1 MESPLQLKLVVLVL
15 TKLSGGALSV
25 DNTAPIVS
33 DFLVADLSLARAIE
47 LSHAGSL
54 ALLEFVWA
62 RSRRA
67 TESSPWGAAKLL
79 GTRDFYYRR
88 EFSLALVQ
96 TVRRADINIVQWLL
110 RHFTACPVDSD
121 VVEEAARGG
130 HLWALQLLETDK
142 SHAGFTWSN
151 KSLDYAAEG
160 GHWDVVRWLH
170 PRVGTPPR
178 EGFGYGTNVADYAFT
193 QNNLMQ
199 LKWAVAKGFEVQ
211 KCEIGDECG
220 AVGRE
225 DTWATVRF
233 VLEQGKELM
242 WMLTRAGIKAAQVG
256 DLEFI
261 PWLMDRYVTG
271 PDSERERRLDYLLD
285 AAGGSGHISVL
296 EYLLVHLN
304 KVGFQHDPSA
314 AMYAA
319 AKNGKVEVVKWL
331 VERYLSDASVDL
343 FRGIRASR
351 VIKRKSPT
359 TVMDIAASHGHLE
372 VLKFLHRVDATQR
385 KLRKRGDSTSPPS
398 HESYRRCTTNAMDA
412 AASHGHL
419 EVVKW
424 LHVHWRE
431 GCTTFAMDNAAANGH
446 LDVVQ
451 WLHENRSEG
460 CTTNAVDQATSRYCR
475 MSSCCRNSSHASSC
489 GNRLKDRKE
498 YEPNAF
504 VKGQLSIVKWL
515 HANHWE
521 GCTAKA
527 MDGAAANGNF
537 EMVKWLHENT
547 KAECTHTVMDE
558 AARYGRLDVLKWL
571 HANRS
576 EGCSPAAMENAVGE
590 GHLEVLK
597 WLHANRSEG
606 CTHETLNGAAKKGYF
621 KVCQWLFEHREGLGI
636 TLALDSALRENHLE
650 LACYLYERMP
660 VNSIRYGKSF
670 DDMLELSRLELYLI

>member
-385 KLRKRGDSTSPPS
+385 KLRKRAPG
-398 HESYRRCTTNAMDA
+398 Y
-412 AASHGHL
+412 
-419 EVVKW
+419 
-424 LHVHWRE
+424 
-431 GCTTFAMDNAAANGH
+431 
-446 LDVVQ
+446 
-451 WLHENRSEG
+451 
-460 CTTNAVDQATSRYCR
+460 
-475 MSSCCRNSSHASSC
+475 
-489 GNRLKDRKE
+489 
-498 YEPNAF
+498 
-504 VKGQLSIVKWL
+504 
-515 HANHWE
+515 
-521 GCTAKA
+521 
-527 MDGAAANGNF
+527 
-537 EMVKWLHENT
+537 
-547 KAECTHTVMDE
+547 
-558 AARYGRLDVLKWL
+558 
-571 HANRS
+571 
-576 EGCSPAAMENAVGE
+576 
-590 GHLEVLK
+590 
-597 WLHANRSEG
+597 
-606 CTHETLNGAAKKGYF
+606 GYF
-621 KVCQWLFEHREGLGI
+621 M
-636 TLALDSALRENHLE
+636 S
-650 LACYLYERMP
+650 
-660 VNSIRYGKSF
+660 
-670 DDMLELSRLELYLI
+670 